1 MADARESKI
10 QALLAGKAYEWAV
23 QNGCIRS
30 GESLRSSEVFQI
42 TQRDVEA
49 YLETHPVP
57 GLDIQVGR
65 YQGVS
70 DGPKLKSDG
79 DTFSIGWQERG
90 AFFPEYTASSEA
102 ELRQVWIK
110 YLAGSLGLAA

>member
-1 MADARESKI
+1 MADIRESKI
-10 QALLAGKAYEWAV
+10 QALLAGNAYEWAV
-23 QNGCIRS
+23 EHGYIRP
-30 GESLRSSEVFQI
+30 GESLRTSEVLRLTRQ
-42 TQRDVEA
+42 DVVA

-70 DGPKLKSDG
+70 DGPKWRRDG
-79 DTFSIGWQERG
+79 TSFSIGWQDRG
-90 AFFPEYTASSEA
+90 AFFPEHTASSET
-102 ELRQVWIK
+102 ELRRVWIK